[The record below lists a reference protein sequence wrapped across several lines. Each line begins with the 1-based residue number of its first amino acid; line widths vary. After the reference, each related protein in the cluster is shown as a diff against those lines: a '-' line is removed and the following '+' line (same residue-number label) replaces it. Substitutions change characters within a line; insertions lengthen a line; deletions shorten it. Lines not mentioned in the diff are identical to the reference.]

1 MGGVVHP
8 SVLTFSACPS
18 SGIVSVLSSVVPMT
32 IVGHLHMGFSSLSPL
47 VQSYPRASRISSRI
61 FPLRQSER
69 GMASMVHAVSH
80 SVQFNSVA
88 QWCLTLCDPMDCS
101 TPGLPVHHQL
111 PEFSQF
117 HVMSRDVT
125 WCHPTISSSVIPFSS
140 CLQSFPASGS
150 FLMSQFFIAGGQ
162 STGVSASASVLPRKS
177 SGLISFRTDWLDLLA
192 VQGTLKSLLQHILN
206 IAGLLRSSSLDHP
219 T

>member
-32 IVGHLHMGFSSLSPL
+32 IVSHLHMGFSSLSPL

-101 TPGLPVHHQL
+101 TPGFPVL
-111 PEFSQF
+111 YLLLEFTQS
-117 HVMSRDVT
+117 HVHWVSDAIQ
-125 WCHPTISSSVIPFSS
+125 PSDLVIPF
-140 CLQSFPASGS
+140 CLRSRPASGS
-150 FLMSQFFIAGGQ
+150 FPMNQLFSSGGQ
-162 STGVSASASVLPRKS
+162 STGTSASVLPGNIQGWFPLGLI
-177 SGLISFRTDWLDLLA
+177 GLISLL
-192 VQGTLKSLLQHILN
+192 S
-206 IAGLLRSSSLDHP
+206 REF
-219 T
+219 